1 MIEYTVPEHTVRKYD
16 MVDYEDTRVCMTLD
30 DIVNHLAYIE
40 RGYIGD
46 YNFTG
51 DEDDFER
58 YKLHIAIEK
67 AIEIIKSKAE
77 SEE

>member
-1 MIEYTVPEHTVRKYD
+1 MTEYTIRKYD
-16 MVDYEDTRVCMTLD
+16 MTDYEIAKDTMTLQ
-30 DIVNHLAYIE
+30 DIAKYLENIK
-40 RGYIGD
+40 RGYVGD

-58 YKLHIAIEK
+58 YKLKLALSK
-67 AIEIIKSKAE
+67 ATEIIKKIAE

>member
-1 MIEYTVPEHTVRKYD
+1 MIEYTIRKYD
-16 MVDYEDTRVCMTLD
+16 MTDYENARDNMTLN

-40 RGYIGD
+40 KGYLAD

-58 YKLHIAIEK
+58 YKLHIAINK
-67 AIEIIKSKAE
+67 AIEIIKNKAE
-77 SEE
+77 SEG

>member
-1 MIEYTVPEHTVRKYD
+1 MKEYTIRKYD
-16 MVDYEDTRVCMTLD
+16 MEDYEHAKHSMTPNDIVDYLT
-30 DIVNHLAYIE
+30 YIK
-40 RGYIGD
+40 RGYVPD

-58 YKLHIAIEK
+58 YKLHMAISK
-67 AIEIIKSKAE
+67 AIEIVKKAK